1 MRKLLITTS
10 LLFATATSFAID
22 KVGMINTSILF
33 KEHPIFR
40 LTEQDLKKKISQY
53 QKELQEDRET
63 IEQKQKELNRKKAT
77 KRISAA
83 NAKKEQ
89 KIIDDIKVLLDEK
102 AKMFNEEKTQLENSS
117 RQKILV
123 DIQKN
128 ASEYAEI
135 NDYTMIID
143 SGSVVHISKQED
155 LTEAVLKHIKSKK
168 Y

>member
-1 MRKLLITTS
+1 M
-10 LLFATATSFAID
+10 
-22 KVGMINTSILF
+22 
-33 KEHPIFR
+33 
-40 LTEQDLKKKISQY
+40 LKKSK
-53 QKELQEDRET
+53 
-63 IEQKQKELNRKKAT
+63 
-77 KRISAA
+77 
-83 NAKKEQ
+83 
-89 KIIDDIKVLLDEK
+89 KIINDIKVLLDEK